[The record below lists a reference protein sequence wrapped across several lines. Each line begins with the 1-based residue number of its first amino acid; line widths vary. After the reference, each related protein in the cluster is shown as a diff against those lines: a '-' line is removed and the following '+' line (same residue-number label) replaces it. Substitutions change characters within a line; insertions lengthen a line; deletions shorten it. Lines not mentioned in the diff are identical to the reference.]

1 MRKKMR
7 WRIAAAVFAVIAI
20 LLIWTAE
27 TEKAAHYA
35 PDYRRKPIEEFL
47 EREELT
53 EEDYALLWE
62 QTGLA
67 RAGIDELLAAGGQE
81 DILYLQERFF
91 APVEYSCSSRYLI
104 YRCERLEAEAGGADG
119 MRQRTEDAGAA
130 FLPAAHTGDILITF
144 SGHVFGWRSGHAA
157 LVVDGEN
164 GLTLEAVTLGCNS
177 RVREVSH
184 WREYPCFVLLRLKGI
199 TEAEGDKIAAY
210 AMEELAD
217 LPYELWHLTERTD
230 GGKHGKDEPE
240 TLSGTQCAHLVWAAF
255 YHFGYDLDSDG
266 GRIVTPADLY
276 RSGMLEVVQVYGM
289 RVEKQE
295 R

>member
-1 MRKKMR
+1 MRKKVR
-7 WRIAAAVFAVIAI
+7 WGIAAAVFAVIAI
-20 LLIWTAE
+20 LLIWTAG
-27 TEKAAHYA
+27 TEKAAHYV
-35 PDYRRKPIEEFL
+35 PDYPREPIEEL
-47 EREELT
+47 LGKEELT
-53 EEDYALLWE
+53 EADYALLWE

-67 RAGIDELLAAGGQE
+67 RAGIDELLAAGRRE
-81 DILYLQERFF
+81 EILYLQERFF
-91 APVEYSCSSRYLI
+91 APVEYSCRSRYLV
-104 YRCERLEAEAGGADG
+104 YRCERLEAEADG
-119 MRQRTEDAGAA
+119 MRQRTETGGAA
-130 FLPAAHTGDILITF
+130 FLPTAHTGDILITF

-157 LVVDGEN
+157 LVVDGRD

-177 RVREVSH
+177 RICEVSH

-199 TEAEGDKIAAY
+199 TEAEGEKIAAY
-210 AMEELAD
+210 ASKELAD

-230 GGKHGKDEPE
+230 GGKDEGE

-276 RSGMLEVVQVYGM
+276 GSGLLEVVQIYGM
-289 RVEKQE
+289 RAEKQG